1 MKPGIKKQVRL
12 LITNNQQ
19 KGKKKQNGIAL
30 LVLVIIIALTLSAY
44 YFSSISVVE
53 IQVDNIEKTQKTLKQ
68 AKQALLAYAMNY
80 RGTAAGLGNPL
91 QGPGNFPCPDDDF
104 DGISDTAV
112 GVVVP
117 GCNSLGPGTMGRYP
131 WATVQTEE
139 FKDANGELLWYALSS
154 NFANQADREI
164 NTETTGGIN
173 IRNTDGTTRYD
184 GTTND
189 AIVAVIL
196 SPGKTFVRNDGF
208 VQSRSTALERD
219 DPRNYLDIAFGED
232 NANFTNS
239 STDGFIA
246 GTIRDDVTNN
256 VIVNDLMVVIT
267 YEEIMNLVRAHVTN
281 EVSNLLN
288 DYFIA
293 CDAYPE
299 ASAFDPM
306 KASFD
311 SAGFAP
317 PVGSEL
323 RQGHLPLGIAMP
335 VDWGGVCD
343 AGPPV
348 VLAPVPPLWLA
359 AERWD
364 ETTYYTFAY
373 QNAPPANGLT
383 CGNGANP
390 PCMTVINTNPPINNA
405 QALIVFVG
413 RELPA
418 QDRITVPLL
427 ASDFLE
433 GENAINNGIFD
444 ANETEDYIRVVTP

>member
-19 KGKKKQNGIAL
+19 KGKKKQNGLVL
-30 LVLVIIIALTLSAY
+30 LVLVIAVALAMSTY
-44 YFSSISVVE
+44 YFSTISIVE
-53 IQVDNIEKTQKTLKQ
+53 IRVDNIEKTQKALKK
-68 AKQALLAYAMNY
+68 AKRALIAYAINY
-80 RGTAAGLGNPL
+80 PENNPPR
-91 QGPGNFPCPDDDF
+91 GPGYLLCPDTNN
-104 DGISDTAV
+104 DGVAENA
-112 GVVVP
+112 
-117 GCNSLGPGTMGRYP
+117 CNGPITIGRLP
-131 WATVQTEE
+131 WKTLNTG
-139 FKDANGELLWYALSS
+139 DLRDSANERLWYAVSE
-154 NFANQADREI
+154 NFDYTNSPDPPGPSIKTI
-164 NTETTGGIN
+164 NTSTRGN
-173 IRNTDGTTRYD
+173 ISVRDNNKNIIYD
-184 GTTND
+184 GTTID
-189 AIVAVIL
+189 GAVAVII
-196 SPGKTFVRNDGF
+196 SPGV
-208 VQSRSTALERD
+208 ALTRD
-219 DPRNYLDIAFGED
+219 DGVEQDRSNTNSAINYLDVDTSIPED
-232 NANFTNS
+232 NVDFVQGVLGGANK
-239 STDGFIA
+239 DGFIQ
-246 GTIRDDVTNN
+246 GGIYDVDNN
-256 VIVNDLMVVIT
+256 IIVNDVIEVIS
-267 YEEIMNLVRAHVTN
+267 YNDIMEQVHKRVSQEI
-281 EVSNLLN
+281 SNLIN
-288 DYFIA
+288 DYFNA

-299 ASAFDPM
+299 ASAFNPM
-306 KASFD
+306 KASFN

-317 PVGSEL
+317 PTGSEL